1 MEVPELGSPLV
12 VFAGNDTLYLEWN
25 KVVLTGMKSFQEG
38 NGIRNKKVLLDML
51 DIGKV
56 DHGLSFEERDQVKN
70 ILLLY

>member
-38 NGIRNKKVLLDML
+38 NGIRNKRVLL